1 MRLRDAAA
9 DGKVPCMSTAQKH
22 LLSVLEDLR
31 SVPSRV
37 LEAGCGDGSL
47 LVQLKARG
55 YEVYGFDLEN
65 FGLQDAAFFDRC
77 HARLPGLRDD
87 PSRLRLIDEQAPWP
101 FEEMQA
107 VISNQV
113 IEHVRDHEHFFAN
126 HRRVLAAR
134 GIGLHVF
141 PAREVLFDFHVNLPL
156 AHRIA
161 NEGVLRRYIAGAGR
175 LGFGKAAR
183 PESAGGGA
191 AGDLARYLKTLT
203 NYRSLRELR
212 ALALRQGLV
221 ADFSKTVGFY
231 ERRFGLRPLPSLG
244 GVWPWKY
251 LANVTM
257 ILRREED
264 L

>member
-101 FEEMQA
+101 FEEM
-107 VISNQV
+107 
-113 IEHVRDHEHFFAN
+113 
-126 HRRVLAAR
+126 
-134 GIGLHVF
+134 
-141 PAREVLFDFHVNLPL
+141 
-156 AHRIA
+156 
-161 NEGVLRRYIAGAGR
+161 
-175 LGFGKAAR
+175 
-183 PESAGGGA
+183 
-191 AGDLARYLKTLT
+191 
-203 NYRSLRELR
+203 
-212 ALALRQGLV
+212 
-221 ADFSKTVGFY
+221 
-231 ERRFGLRPLPSLG
+231 
-244 GVWPWKY
+244 
-251 LANVTM
+251 
-257 ILRREED
+257 
-264 L
+264 